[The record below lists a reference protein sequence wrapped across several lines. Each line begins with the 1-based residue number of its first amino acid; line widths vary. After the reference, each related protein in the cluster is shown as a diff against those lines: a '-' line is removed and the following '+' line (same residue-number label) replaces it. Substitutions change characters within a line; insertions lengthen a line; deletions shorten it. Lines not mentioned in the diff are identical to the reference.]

1 MSLFTRLFRKAGKVN
16 NEEVHVA
23 FTELEEWVQ
32 GQFSDVVAQK
42 QLSSECALFLG
53 KLKEWKEIVEPL
65 VIMFEERSALSLHGA
80 ELEEVIKVLGMMK
93 RLLKIPADDMDVRKM
108 RAFLRV
114 FSAYAEIVL
123 RKVEESEFGHNSHF
137 LYSEG
142 KEEREAI
149 HILLEELT
157 RLQIIIR
164 EFDQVMNE
172 SGMQTLELLFEK
184 IDLLRDVKDKNSKIE
199 QKFMEKKERLNFAEQ
214 KKKEKQQEVEQLK
227 LDSGYEVLR
236 EVYELRTQLIDEQEK
251 CQDQVFLYFGKIKIV
266 LQQYAQQQGGN
277 ELVERYV
284 ANPLQGFLDDQGL
297 AIGHVLD
304 HLKTGLMTGKFSFP
318 AEEVNVF
325 MGYGDKLQVS
335 YLQRLQSD
343 LLRVKRELEVVEGS
357 MRNRYF
363 LFKIQDAE
371 YRVEHFVKQIEKL
384 QEELSVM
391 QDELQQQQLHLEREK
406 HVFEQTVKVTLGKEI
421 VINF

>member
-1 MSLFTRLFRKAGKVN
+1 VQRTFRRQ
-16 NEEVHVA
+16 
-23 FTELEEWVQ
+23 LLL

-65 VIMFEERSALSLHGA
+65 VIMFEERSALYLHGA